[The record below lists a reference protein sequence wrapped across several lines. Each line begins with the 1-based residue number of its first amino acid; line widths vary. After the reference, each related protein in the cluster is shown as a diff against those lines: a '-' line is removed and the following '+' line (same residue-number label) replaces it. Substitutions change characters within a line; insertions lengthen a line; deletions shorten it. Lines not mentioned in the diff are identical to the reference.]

1 MYFSGMG
8 GNHPILFFFTFV
20 MGIGLC
26 EAALAI
32 QTWFLGY
39 WASQYSVNPPH
50 EVPILQYV
58 PPYHS

>member
-1 MYFSGMG
+1 MG
-8 GNHPILFFFTFV
+8 GNHPILFFFSFV
-20 MGIGLC
+20 VGIGLC

-39 WASQYSVNPPH
+39 WASQYSANPPH

-58 PPYHS
+58 SAFHL